1 MNELLAEIADRGF
14 LVNNLFQLDDGSWQC
29 NLRSPD
35 HLFTDWSRGP
45 TPIIALSLA
54 LDAIAT
60 AFESQ
65 PASIECEASPLE
77 FGVNPINLS
86 QLLANLRPKSAPI
99 FTQRLKL

>member
-14 LVNNLFQLDDGSWQC
+14 LVNNLFQLDTGEWQC

-35 HLFTDWSRGP
+35 HMFTNWSRGP

-65 PASIECEASPLE
+65 PASVVCEVLPTE
-77 FGVNPINLS
+77 FRTQRVNLTS
-86 QLLANLRPKSAPI
+86 LLANLRPKSAPI
-99 FTQRLKL
+99 FTQRLRT